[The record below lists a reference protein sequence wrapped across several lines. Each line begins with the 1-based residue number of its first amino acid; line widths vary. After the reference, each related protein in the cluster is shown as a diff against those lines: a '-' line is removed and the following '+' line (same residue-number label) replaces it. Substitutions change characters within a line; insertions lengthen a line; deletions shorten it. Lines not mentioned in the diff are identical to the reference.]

1 MTKYH
6 IYQPEESPQL
16 HEPKRKRH
24 PVRNGILILL
34 VLFLFFT
41 PMRTTLL
48 VIGIDRTPEGS
59 NAGRSDT
66 MILATLPPFLPK
78 VTLLSIPRDLWVTI
92 PGVGEN
98 RINTAHYFA
107 ELNQPGT
114 GLDAA
119 SGVVEANFGIKV
131 PYVMRVKFD
140 GIVNIV
146 DAMGGITLTLDKPT
160 AMFQA
165 GTLELDGT
173 QALAFVRDRSGSDD
187 FSRQK
192 HAQIFISAA
201 IKSMLNPAK
210 WARIPAVAA
219 ATIQAIDTNIPFY
232 AWPRLLYG
240 MAFSA
245 VFGFDT
251 LSLDRNWVTPWV
263 TDQGAQVLIPNWDL
277 INPAIAEIFK

>member
-1 MTKYH
+1 MTQ
-6 IYQPEESPQL
+6 YQVYTPVFQKPEN
-16 HEPKRKRH
+16 RRRRH
-24 PVRNGILILL
+24 PIRTGFLILL
-34 VLFLFFT
+34 VFFLFFT
-41 PMRTTLL
+41 PMRTNLL
-48 VIGIDRTPEGS
+48 VIGIDRVPEGS

-66 MILATLPPFLPK
+66 MILATMPPFIPQM
-78 VTLLSIPRDLWVTI
+78 TLFSIPRDLWVTI

-107 ELNQPGT
+107 ELSEPGT

-119 SGVVEANFGIKV
+119 AGVVEANFGIDV
-131 PYVMRVKFD
+131 PYVIRIKFD
-140 GIVNIV
+140 GIIKIV
-146 DAMGGITLTLDKPT
+146 DAMGGITVTLEEPT
-160 AMFQA
+160 AMFAA
-165 GTLELDGT
+165 GTHELDGT

-210 WARIPAVAA
+210 WLRIPAVMT
-219 ATIQAIDTNIPFY
+219 ATIQALDTNIPFY

-245 VFGFDT
+245 VFGFEAQT
-251 LSLDRNWVTPWV
+251 LDRNWVTPWV

-277 INPAIAEIFK
+277 INPAIEEIFK

>member
-1 MTKYH
+1 MTQ
-6 IYQPEESPQL
+6 YQVYTPVFQKPEN
-16 HEPKRKRH
+16 RRRRH
-24 PVRNGILILL
+24 PIRTGFLILL
-34 VLFLFFT
+34 VFFLFFT
-41 PMRTTLL
+41 PMRTNLL
-48 VIGIDRTPEGS
+48 VIGIDRVPEGS

-66 MILATLPPFLPK
+66 MILATMPPFMPQM
-78 VTLLSIPRDLWVTI
+78 TLFSIPRDLWVTI

-107 ELNQPGT
+107 ELSEPGT

-119 SGVVEANFGIKV
+119 AGVVEANFGINV
-131 PYVMRVKFD
+131 PYVIRIKFD
-140 GIVNIV
+140 GIIKIV
-146 DAMGGITLTLDKPT
+146 DAMGGITVTLEEPT
-160 AMFQA
+160 AMFAA
-165 GTLELDGT
+165 GTHELDGT

-210 WARIPAVAA
+210 WLRVPAVMT
-219 ATIQAIDTNIPFY
+219 ATIQALDTNIPFY

-245 VFGFDT
+245 VFGFEAQT
-251 LSLDRNWVTPWV
+251 LDRNWVTPWV

-277 INPAIAEIFK
+277 INPAIEEIFK

>member
-1 MTKYH
+1 MTQ
-6 IYQPEESPQL
+6 YQVYTPVFQKPEN
-16 HEPKRKRH
+16 RRRRH
-24 PVRNGILILL
+24 PIRTGFLILL
-34 VLFLFFT
+34 VFFLFFT
-41 PMRTTLL
+41 PMRTNLL
-48 VIGIDRTPEGS
+48 VIGIDRVPEGS

-66 MILATLPPFLPK
+66 MILATMPPFMPQM
-78 VTLLSIPRDLWVTI
+78 TLFSIPRDLWVTI

-107 ELNQPGT
+107 ELSEPGT

-119 SGVVEANFGIKV
+119 AGVVEANFGIDV
-131 PYVMRVKFD
+131 PYVIRIKFD
-140 GIVNIV
+140 GIIKIV
-146 DAMGGITLTLDKPT
+146 DAMGGITVTLEEPT
-160 AMFQA
+160 AMFAA
-165 GTLELDGT
+165 GTHELDGT

-210 WARIPAVAA
+210 WLRVPAVMT
-219 ATIQAIDTNIPFY
+219 ATIQALDTNIPFY

-245 VFGFDT
+245 VFGFEAQT
-251 LSLDRNWVTPWV
+251 LDRNWVTPWV

-277 INPAIAEIFK
+277 INPAIEEIFK

>member
-1 MTKYH
+1 MTQ
-6 IYQPEESPQL
+6 YQVYTPVFQKPEN
-16 HEPKRKRH
+16 RRRRH
-24 PVRNGILILL
+24 PIRTGFLILL
-34 VLFLFFT
+34 VFFLFFT
-41 PMRTTLL
+41 PMRTNLL
-48 VIGIDRTPEGS
+48 VIGIDRVPEGS

-66 MILATLPPFLPK
+66 MILATMPPFMPQM
-78 VTLLSIPRDLWVTI
+78 TLFSIPRDLWVTI

-107 ELNQPGT
+107 ELSEPGT

-119 SGVVEANFGIKV
+119 AGVVEANFGVKV
-131 PYVMRVKFD
+131 PYVIRIKFD
-140 GIVNIV
+140 GIIKIV
-146 DAMGGITLTLDKPT
+146 DAMGGITVTLEEPT
-160 AMFQA
+160 AMFAA
-165 GTLELDGT
+165 GTHELDGT

-210 WARIPAVAA
+210 WLRIPAVMT
-219 ATIQAIDTNIPFY
+219 ATIQALDTNIPFY

-245 VFGFDT
+245 VFGFEAQT
-251 LSLDRNWVTPWV
+251 LDRNWVTPWV

-277 INPAIAEIFK
+277 INPAIEEIFK

>member
-1 MTKYH
+1 MTQ
-6 IYQPEESPQL
+6 YQVYTPVFQKPEN
-16 HEPKRKRH
+16 RRRRH
-24 PVRNGILILL
+24 PIRTGFLILL
-34 VLFLFFT
+34 VFFLFFT
-41 PMRTTLL
+41 PMRTNLL
-48 VIGIDRTPEGS
+48 VIGIDRVPEGS

-66 MILATLPPFLPK
+66 MILATMPPFMPQM
-78 VTLLSIPRDLWVTI
+78 TLFSIPRDLWVTI

-107 ELNQPGT
+107 ELSEPGT

-119 SGVVEANFGIKV
+119 AGVVEANFGIDV
-131 PYVMRVKFD
+131 PYVIRIKFD
-140 GIVNIV
+140 GIIKIV
-146 DAMGGITLTLDKPT
+146 DAMGGITVTLEEPT
-160 AMFQA
+160 AMFAA
-165 GTLELDGT
+165 GTHELDGT

-210 WARIPAVAA
+210 WLRIPAVMT
-219 ATIQAIDTNIPFY
+219 ATIQALDTNIPFY

-245 VFGFDT
+245 VFGFEAQT
-251 LSLDRNWVTPWV
+251 LDRNWVTPWV

-277 INPAIAEIFK
+277 INPAIEEIFK

>member
-1 MTKYH
+1 MTR
-6 IYQPEESPQL
+6 YQVYTPVFQKPEN
-16 HEPKRKRH
+16 RRRRH
-24 PVRNGILILL
+24 PIRTGFLILL
-34 VLFLFFT
+34 VFFLFFT
-41 PMRTTLL
+41 PMRTNLL
-48 VIGIDRTPEGS
+48 VIGIDRVPEGS

-66 MILATLPPFLPK
+66 MILATMPPFMPQM
-78 VTLLSIPRDLWVTI
+78 TLFSIPRDLWVTI

-107 ELNQPGT
+107 ELSEPGT

-119 SGVVEANFGIKV
+119 AGVVKANFGIDV
-131 PYVMRVKFD
+131 PYVIRIKFD
-140 GIVNIV
+140 GIIEIV
-146 DAMGGITLTLDKPT
+146 DAMGGITVTLEEPT
-160 AMFQA
+160 AMFAA
-165 GTLELDGT
+165 GTHELDGT

-210 WARIPAVAA
+210 WLRVPAVMT
-219 ATIQAIDTNIPFY
+219 ATIQALDTNIPFY

-245 VFGFDT
+245 VFGFEAQT
-251 LSLDRNWVTPWV
+251 LDRNWVTPWV

-277 INPAIAEIFK
+277 INPAIEEIFK

>member
-1 MTKYH
+1 MTQ
-6 IYQPEESPQL
+6 YQVYTPVFQKPEN
-16 HEPKRKRH
+16 RRRRH
-24 PVRNGILILL
+24 PIRTGFLILL
-34 VLFLFFT
+34 VFFLFFT
-41 PMRTTLL
+41 PMRTNLL
-48 VIGIDRTPEGS
+48 VIGIDRVPEGS

-66 MILATLPPFLPK
+66 MILATMPPFMPQM
-78 VTLLSIPRDLWVTI
+78 TLFSIPRDLWVTI

-107 ELNQPGT
+107 ELSEPGT

-119 SGVVEANFGIKV
+119 AGVVKANFGIDV
-131 PYVMRVKFD
+131 PYVIRIKFD
-140 GIVNIV
+140 GIIEIV
-146 DAMGGITLTLDKPT
+146 DAMGGITVTLEEPT
-160 AMFQA
+160 AMFAA
-165 GTLELDGT
+165 GTHELDGT

-210 WARIPAVAA
+210 WLRIPAVMT
-219 ATIQAIDTNIPFY
+219 ATIQALDTNIPFY

-245 VFGFDT
+245 VLGFEAQT
-251 LSLDRNWVTPWV
+251 LDRNWVTPWV

-277 INPAIAEIFK
+277 INPAIEEIFK

>member
-1 MTKYH
+1 MTQ
-6 IYQPEESPQL
+6 YQVYTPVFQKPEN
-16 HEPKRKRH
+16 RRRRH
-24 PVRNGILILL
+24 PIRTGFLILL
-34 VLFLFFT
+34 VFFLFFT
-41 PMRTTLL
+41 PMRTNLL
-48 VIGIDRTPEGS
+48 VIGIDRVPEGS

-66 MILATLPPFLPK
+66 MILATMPPFMPQM
-78 VTLLSIPRDLWVTI
+78 TLFSIPRDLWVTI

-107 ELNQPGT
+107 ELSEPGT

-119 SGVVEANFGIKV
+119 AGVVEANFGINV
-131 PYVMRVKFD
+131 PYVIRIKFD
-140 GIVNIV
+140 GIIKIV
-146 DAMGGITLTLDKPT
+146 DAMGGITVTLEEPT
-160 AMFQA
+160 AMFAA
-165 GTLELDGT
+165 GTHELDGT

-210 WARIPAVAA
+210 WLRIPAVMT
-219 ATIQAIDTNIPFY
+219 ATIQALDTNIPFY

-245 VFGFDT
+245 VFGFEAQT
-251 LSLDRNWVTPWV
+251 LDRNWVTPWV

-277 INPAIAEIFK
+277 INPAIEEIFK